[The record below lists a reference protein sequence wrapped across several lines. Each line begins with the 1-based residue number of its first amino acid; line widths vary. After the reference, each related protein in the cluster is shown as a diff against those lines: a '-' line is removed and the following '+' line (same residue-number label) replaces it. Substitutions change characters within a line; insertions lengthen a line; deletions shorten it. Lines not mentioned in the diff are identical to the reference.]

1 MTTALSD
8 KAASLKLHIQQ
19 ETVIALRWAEHGSV
33 RDDSTFQDGD
43 GHQPFQGCLE
53 RLTERTQKM
62 ASIGERWDQE
72 TLARWCKGEADV
84 WFDGFPD
91 DTASN
96 RMDFA
101 ASLYSLAMTQLG
113 LTREVFSQARH

>member
-1 MTTALSD
+1 MTTALSG
-8 KAASLKLHIQQ
+8 KAASLKLHLQQ
-19 ETVIALRWAEHGSV
+19 ETVIALRWVELGSV
-33 RDDSTFQDGD
+33 RDDSTFRDGD

-53 RLTERTQKM
+53 RLTERTQEM
-62 ASIGERWDQE
+62 ASIDERWDQE
-72 TLARWCKGEADV
+72 TLSRWCKAEADV

-101 ASLYSLAMTQLG
+101 ASLYSLAITQLR
-113 LTREVFSQARH
+113 LSKEAFSQTRH